1 LVIAIIIKLLKNYN
15 IQVIIGIIGFFLIS
29 LLFIDYSVDYHTKK
43 SPPPGMGEIVT
54 TEVNFTAKKCIK
66 YNVEYINETEKMVL
80 HLDES
85 VTENCINP

>member
-1 LVIAIIIKLLKNYN
+1 MSLLKNYN
-15 IQVIIGIIGFFLIS
+15 VQIIIGVIAFFLIS

-43 SPPPGMGEIVT
+43 SSPPGTEEVVT
-54 TEVNFTAKKCIK
+54 SEVNSTAKKCIK
-66 YNVEYINETEKMVL
+66 YNVEYSNETEKLVL